1 MPIMRPEK
9 PSTEEFHSLLRKCRV
24 IPGLKT
30 LTMLKQACAVRAPV
44 VFFLT
49 GTIFSLRDAVRYCH
63 EHGTLLFAHVDLL
76 HGIGKDPEG
85 MRYLAHEI
93 GVNGILTTRSF
104 LVKAAAK
111 EGLLT
116 VQRLFAL
123 DSEALKTGLEVI
135 KASRPDAVEILPA
148 LVLPS
153 IAYRLPFS
161 ELPPVIAGGLLE
173 TRAEVE
179 AVLATPV
186 VAVSTSRP
194 ELWRCARD

>member
-1 MPIMRPEK
+1 MPIMRPERV
-9 PSTEEFHSLLRKCRV
+9 SAEEFHLLLKRSRV

-30 LTMLKQACAVRAPV
+30 LPMLRRACAARAPV

-49 GTIFSLRDAVRYCH
+49 GTIFSLRDAVSYCN
-63 EHGTLLFAHVDLL
+63 ERGTLLFAHVDLL

-93 GVNGILTTRSF
+93 GVSGILTTRSF

-135 KASRPDAVEILPA
+135 RTSRPDAVEILPA

-173 TRAEVE
+173 TRTEVE

-194 ELWRCARD
+194 ELWRDART